1 MFYLH
6 NILQNHDQNHLI
18 DDKNMTVSLSRGCLG
33 YQHEDLIG
41 CTKKQSG
48 EINCNCDTD
57 KCNGAIE
64 KRISTFLMILLFFTM
79 RM

>member
-6 NILQNHDQNHLI
+6 NILQNPDQNHLI
-18 DDKNMTVSLSRGCLG
+18 DDKNMTVLRGCYGLKVKN
-33 YQHEDLIG
+33 G
-41 CTKKQSG
+41 CIKGQSG

-57 KCNGAIE
+57 KCNGATG
-64 KRISTFLMILLFFTM
+64 KWISTFLMILLLFIR